1 MPFCMFNLLKTD
13 FLEYYTFKA
22 LQMMNPK
29 PTKIE
34 RLREFQACPLHGIL
48 RGVDCIF
55 TAGCRFAANVWKY
68 RNQRDPITGYT
79 LSKAWTTDTRR
90 LIP

>member
-1 MPFCMFNLLKTD
+1 MFNLLKTD

-79 LSKAWTTDTRR
+79 LSKA
-90 LIP
+90 

>member
-1 MPFCMFNLLKTD
+1 
-13 FLEYYTFKA
+13 
-22 LQMMNPK
+22 MMNPK

-55 TAGCRFAANVWKY
+55 TAGCRFVANVWKY
-68 RNQRDPITGYT
+68 RNQRDPITEDEQSEIDDAATIIEAELASVGLFYNRIREDHGG
-79 LSKAWTTDTRR
+79 SYNDG
-90 LIP
+90 